1 MPNSTR
7 GDRALESLYHHLRSV
22 NGGHS
27 KPEFKFVAKQ
37 CDDAGVPF
45 FQQNNIAAIAEDPV
59 VHHQNGIAR
68 IIGAAKQTDWRPFV
82 SRR

>member
-37 CDDAGVPF
+37 CDDAVLP
-45 FQQNNIAAIAEDPV
+45 
-59 VHHQNGIAR
+59 
-68 IIGAAKQTDWRPFV
+68 AKQYRSDG
-82 SRR
+82 